1 MVKLDSPKIIIQVQ
15 ILIGILKFKSL
26 LALYKGD
33 IKLNNMGYFF
43 FYLFYN
49 K

>member
-1 MVKLDSPKIIIQVQ
+1 MVKLDSPKINIQVQ

-33 IKLNNMGYFF
+33 IKLNNIRCFCKKKIRI
-43 FYLFYN
+43 N
-49 K
+49 